1 MGAKN
6 DLKQWALYY
15 ASKGLAVFPL
25 APRDKKPAIQ
35 TGFKS
40 ATTSMDQVK
49 EWWAQN
55 PNYNIGIATGQASGG
70 LVVIDL
76 DVDEEKGKNGYET
89 LKEWQ
94 REHEELP
101 DSWTS
106 ITGRGGYHFFY
117 KSTEPEKSRVE
128 LYDAVDIRADGGYI
142 VAPPSLHPNG
152 RRYEW
157 EYSPDFPLTE
167 VNDTVKAFLHP
178 KQEKQETFKM
188 SETIPEGQRV
198 ESLVKLSGSL
208 QAKGIGEAA
217 IIAALKAENESKCNP
232 PLTDQEM
239 EREVFPSLKRGW
251 KTEQPYAADP
261 EIKKLFKLTKQ
272 GTPKQGIENCVIAA
286 KHDPLLSGRLF
297 YNELTGKVE
306 MIGPFPWRR
315 YSLELSDNDVT
326 QIRFHFESLYDL
338 NSEKGVP
345 RAIEIVAHQN
355 AYHPIKK
362 KLESLKWDGKPRIRH
377 ALKHFLGVHETEFSY
392 EALKVFMMGA
402 LERLYKPGCKF
413 EYIFCIIGDQ
423 GVGKSTFIRFLA
435 LNDQWFY
442 DGIKNLGDKA
452 TLEEIQGIWICEFS
466 EMLAT
471 ANAKSI
477 EEIKAFIS
485 RQKDIYRSAYAHFA
499 ETRYRQCVFCG
510 TTNNQDFLPMDR
522 TGNRR
527 FIPLLADRDNMEVHI
542 LDNEKESR
550 AYMEQMWA
558 EAMEIYQSGEY
569 SLTLSKE
576 MTEVLEEIQE
586 EFKPEDTKAGIV
598 QDWLDRTTE
607 PYVCTRMI
615 WKEALCRLDEP
626 KRWELQEIADIMNH
640 SIRGWVKCQKTG
652 NRHLFA
658 GTYGRQ
664 RAWERDGKNEFVPV
678 DKGAAVIFDD

>member
-1 MGAKN
+1 ME
-6 DLKQWALYY
+6 DHTRVTELLKMD
-15 ASKGLAVFPL
+15 G
-25 APRDKKPAIQ
+25 KKIKQ
-35 TGFKS
+35 TIS
-40 ATTSMDQVK
+40 
-49 EWWAQN
+49 
-55 PNYNIGIATGQASGG
+55 
-70 LVVIDL
+70 
-76 DVDEEKGKNGYET
+76 
-89 LKEWQ
+89 
-94 REHEELP
+94 
-101 DSWTS
+101 
-106 ITGRGGYHFFY
+106 
-117 KSTEPEKSRVE
+117 
-128 LYDAVDIRADGGYI
+128 
-142 VAPPSLHPNG
+142 
-152 RRYEW
+152 
-157 EYSPDFPLTE
+157 
-167 VNDTVKAFLHP
+167 
-178 KQEKQETFKM
+178 
-188 SETIPEGQRV
+188 
-198 ESLVKLSGSL
+198 
-208 QAKGIGEAA
+208 
-217 IIAALKAENESKCNP
+217 
-232 PLTDQEM
+232 
-239 EREVFPSLKRGW
+239 
-251 KTEQPYAADP
+251 
-261 EIKKLFKLTKQ
+261 
-272 GTPKQGIENCVIAA
+272 NCVIAVA
-286 KHDPLLSGRLF
+286 KDKILENKIF
-297 YNELTGKVE
+297 YNELNGKIELV
-306 MIGPFPWRR
+306 GSFPWKR
-315 YSLELSDNDVT
+315 YTSELSDNDVN
-326 QIRFHFESLYDL
+326 QIRIRFDSLYGL
-338 NSEKGVP
+338 TSEKGIP
-345 RAIEIVAHQN
+345 RAIEAVAHQN

-377 ALKHFLGVHETEFSY
+377 ALKHFLGVPETEFSY

-442 DGIKNLGDKA
+442 DGIKNLSDKA
-452 TLEEIQGIWICEFS
+452 TIEEIQGIWICEFS

-471 ANAKSI
+471 ANAKNI

-485 RQKDIYRSAYAHFA
+485 RQKDIYRTPYTKYP

-542 LDNEKESR
+542 LDDEKESR
-550 AYMEQMWA
+550 AYIEQMWA

-640 SIRGWVKCQKTG
+640 SIRGWVKCHKAEGKHT
-652 NRHLFA
+652 FA

-678 DKGAAVIFDD
+678 DKDTAVIFDD